1 MDPQDVPNLKLE
13 RETLVDR
20 LTVQLRQQ
28 ILSGRPAPGEPMP
41 VERELCEAFGVGRT
55 TVREALHGLMAA
67 GFLVRERRQLVVVD
81 RTQIPDHEVD
91 YASLAARLSVT
102 DVFETRK
109 ALEAKA
115 VELAARSWA
124 DDDIDVLRAALEA
137 MRDVTGPEYH
147 AADVAFHLTIVRLAK
162 NAVLQQVYE
171 DAQHLFFKLPSFWRV
186 FAGPRAATPGASGAP
201 ITGWEGHRTVVDA
214 IESRD
219 VEAAVRANTDLLDRV
234 ERTLIERLAG
244 AGKLPGPD
252 GARAPG
258 ADPDPVNPGHDP
270 DPATTLT
277 SRSDR

>member
-1 MDPQDVPNLKLE
+1 MDLDDVPNLKLE

-28 ILSGRPAPGEPMP
+28 ILSGRPAPGEAMP

-55 TVREALHGLMAA
+55 TVREALHGLIAA
-67 GFLVRERRQLVVVD
+67 GFLVRERRQLIVVD
-81 RTQIPDHEVD
+81 RNRIPDHEVD
-91 YASLAARLSVT
+91 YAALAARLSVT

-124 DDDIDVLRAALEA
+124 EDDIVVLREALEA

-171 DAQHLFFKLPSFWRV
+171 DAQHLFFKLPGFWRV
-186 FAGPRAATPGASGAP
+186 FAGQAPARQGKP

-214 IESRD
+214 IEARD
-219 VEAAVRANTDLLDRV
+219 AEAAVRANTELLDRV

-252 GARAPG
+252 GAATPG
-258 ADPDPVNPGHDP
+258 AIPNPTP
-270 DPATTLT
+270 LT
-277 SRSDR
+277 RSDG

>member
-1 MDPQDVPNLKLE
+1 MDLDDVPNLKLE

-55 TVREALHGLMAA
+55 TVREALHGLIAA
-67 GFLVRERRQLVVVD
+67 GFLERERRQLLVVD
-81 RTQIPDHEVD
+81 RTKIPDHEVD
-91 YASLAARLSVT
+91 YAALAARLSVT

-109 ALEAKA
+109 ALESKA
-115 VELAARSWA
+115 VELAARSWSE
-124 DDDIDVLRAALEA
+124 DDIAVLRDALEA

-147 AADVAFHLTIVRLAK
+147 AADVAFHLTIVRLSK
-162 NAVLQQVYE
+162 NAVLLKVYE
-171 DAQHLFFKLPSFWRV
+171 ESQHLFFKLPSFWRV
-186 FAGPRAATPGASGAP
+186 FAGPRPSDSSDPAPATRGAP

-214 IESRD
+214 IEARD
-219 VEAAVRANTDLLDRV
+219 AEAAVRANTELLDRV

-252 GARAPG
+252 GAPAAGRAATP
-258 ADPDPVNPGHDP
+258 NP
-270 DPATTLT
+270 TTL
-277 SRSDR
+277 SRSDG

>member
-1 MDPQDVPNLKLE
+1 MDLEDVPNLKLE

-20 LTVQLRQQ
+20 LTLQLRQQ

-55 TVREALHGLMAA
+55 TVREALHGLIAA
-67 GFLVRERRQLVVVD
+67 GFLVRERRQLIVVD
-81 RTQIPDHEVD
+81 RTEIPDHEVD
-91 YASLAARLSVT
+91 YAALAARLSVT

-124 DDDIDVLRAALEA
+124 EDDIVVLREALEA
-137 MRDVTGPEYH
+137 MRDVSGADYH

-171 DAQHLFFKLPSFWRV
+171 GAQHLFFKLPSFWRV
-186 FAGPRAATPGASGAP
+186 FAGPKPTGVAASGAP

-214 IESRD
+214 IEARD
-219 VEAAVRANTDLLDRV
+219 AEAAVRANTELLDRV

-244 AGKLPGPD
+244 AGKLPGTD
-252 GARAPG
+252 GAPTTGPRPG
-258 ADPDPVNPGHDP
+258 PS
-270 DPATTLT
+270 TTPLT
-277 SRSDR
+277 SRSDG

>member
-1 MDPQDVPNLKLE
+1 MDLGDTPNLKLE

-55 TVREALHGLMAA
+55 TVREALHGLIAA
-67 GFLVRERRQLVVVD
+67 GFLVRERRQLIVVD
-81 RTQIPDHEVD
+81 RTKIPDHEVD
-91 YASLAARLSVT
+91 YAALAARLSVT

-124 DDDIDVLRAALEA
+124 EDDIAVLRDALEA
-137 MRDVTGPEYH
+137 MRDVTGAEYH
-147 AADVAFHLTIVRLAK
+147 AADVAFHLTVVRLAK

-186 FAGPRAATPGASGAP
+186 FAGPRPAASGAP
-201 ITGWEGHRTVVDA
+201 ITGWEGHRKVVDA
-214 IESRD
+214 IEARD
-219 VEAAVRANTDLLDRV
+219 VDAAVRANTALLDRV

-252 GARAPG
+252 SARPPG
-258 ADPDPVNPGHDP
+258 PDPDPSTP
-270 DPATTLT
+270 LT
-277 SRSDR
+277 SRSDG